1 MAVVLHEIKDSDFE
15 YVVKVTTTSTN
26 SAASIVDVSAA
37 EGADTNPRLTLV
49 AASWSVTS
57 QTDILWDATSNIVL
71 LSISGNGNYGHTHD
85 MPAIPNNAGSG
96 VTGDVLITNGS
107 ASVGYL
113 VLKFRKVSGWDNI
126 T

>member
-1 MAVVLHEIKDSDFE
+1 M
-15 YVVKVTTTSTN
+15 
-26 SAASIVDVSAA
+26 
-37 EGADTNPRLTLV
+37 

-57 QTDILWDATSNIVL
+57 QTDILWDATSNIVI
-71 LSISGNGNYGHTHD
+71 LSVNGSGHYGHTHD

>member
-15 YVVKVTTTSTN
+15 YVVKVTTTRTN

-37 EGADTNPRLTLV
+37 EGADSNPRLTLV

-57 QTDILWDATSNIVL
+57 QTDILWDASSNIVI
-71 LSISGNGNYGHTHD
+71 LSVNGSGHYGHTHD
-85 MPAIPNNAGSG
+85 MPSIANNAGSG
-96 VTGDVLITNGS
+96 VTGDVLLTNGS